1 MISVRGLI
9 QPIAPSMMST
19 RPDLVDSISA
29 AHSIWCGTIFRPS
42 RSAMSESISPSVPIS
57 LPSLMVVIGMSPFIA
72 TLSTPGSIVL
82 IAPLAAG
89 AAVPATAGAAVAAV
103 DTVVAAAAAGAEVGA
118 AAAGALVGAAAAGAL
133 VGAAAAGAEVG
144 AAAGAELQALSSD
157 PAAAVPASA
166 SVSRRNCRRE
176 TRVVWAAFDTSML
189 LLPPRSIGKGT
200 SGVQRS
206 LLRRQRQPRPDHRSA
221 RPASSGHSV
230 RLSCPSGIPLPL
242 RYLGYAW
249 PVSQRSRPGPP
260 CWLDARHPQPYIRP
274 KWFSH
279 FSRGGGNGQPRSA
292 PVGWLARSVRPG
304 RPRLHVRARGGA
316 EHGPPRRW
324 LAAPRRPPRPRARTG
339 ALLWCQPP
347 HCPPGA
353 VGAGAHGDPRDSA
366 WPQRRHSRAG

>member
-103 DTVVAAAAAGAEVGA
+103 DTVVAGAAGAVVAAAAAGAEVGA

-230 RLSCPSGIPLPL
+230 RLSCPRAFPSHYATWGTRGQSASGV
-242 RYLGYAW
+242 G
-249 PVSQRSRPGPP
+249 
-260 CWLDARHPQPYIRP
+260 
-274 KWFSH
+274 
-279 FSRGGGNGQPRSA
+279 RG
-292 PVGWLARSVRPG
+292 
-304 RPRLHVRARGGA
+304 
-316 EHGPPRRW
+316 
-324 LAAPRRPPRPRARTG
+324 PRAGLTPATPNRTIAQNG
-339 ALLWCQPP
+339 LAIL
-347 HCPPGA
+347 
-353 VGAGAHGDPRDSA
+353 VGAGAMVNRDPRQLAGSPDPFGPVA
-366 WPQRRHSRAG
+366 RAS